1 MAKNFYQPSNNY
13 ERNIVMVKSFGGRL
27 SVLMLPILLFLS
39 IVCSC
44 YMNIKNEPHLEI
56 IIIKVVTSKL
66 NFEPEFGGYETLFL
80 MVKILLMGFF
90 IYIILY
96 IFFKSKNNAI
106 YETPDLG
113 YRLIHKVSIIELLI
127 SVVCFIGMTVIIA
140 LFIFG
145 SAERFEFFGRVFFL
159 TVEDIKAYKVTISVL
174 LILFD
179 VILFL
184 LIWFFQS
191 QTDFM
196 KSVMRTL
203 EESVPQNKGAH
214 TYGVFSMVLSIVFAT
229 IAVIITFMYYCYEDA
244 FSGFG
249 LSVEKTYV
257 YISLASLYLNAL
269 VPFFLAVN
277 AFAYSARVDE
287 LNAIGTVMYSNYDV
301 MGDAEDPNMR
311 RAKSKSNY

>member
-27 SVLMLPILLFLS
+27 SMLMLPVLLFLS

-44 YMNIKNEPHLEI
+44 YLNIKNEPHLEI

-66 NFEPEFGGYETLFL
+66 NFDPEFGGYETLFL
-80 MVKILLMGFF
+80 MIKILLMGFF
-90 IYIILY
+90 IYTLLY
-96 IFFKSKNNAI
+96 IFLKSKNSEI
-106 YETPDLG
+106 FETPELG
-113 YRLIHKVSIIELLI
+113 YRLIHKVSIVELLI
-127 SVVCFIGMTVIIA
+127 SVVCFLGMTVVIA

-145 SAERFEFFGRVFFL
+145 SAERFDFLGAVFYL
-159 TVEDIKAYKVTISVL
+159 TVEDMKAYKITISVL
-174 LILFD
+174 LILVD
-179 VILFL
+179 IILFL
-184 LIWFFQS
+184 LIWFSQS

-214 TYGVFSMVLSIVFAT
+214 TYGVFSMVLSIIFAT

-249 LSVEKTYV
+249 LSMEKTYV
-257 YISLASLYLNAL
+257 YVSFASLYLNAL
-269 VPFFLAVN
+269 IPFFLAVN

-287 LNAIGTVMYSNYDV
+287 LNSIGAVMYSNYDV

-311 RAKSKSNY
+311 RAKSKINY